1 MPDVLRT
8 ITLMWQ
14 LQTTTLA
21 NRLIYYAQRLPLIGG
36 KVSDRAYA
44 AVHTKRI
51 VGVAAV
57 ILLILGGLLASF
69 LYIGIMLALPVNL
82 WADEWAVGERRA
94 LFLHM
99 YFCITVLMAAVSSA
113 KVLEPSK
120 MKYTAIRLMRIAP
133 TRFMRAVLIHRYTT
147 FFLYQAVAMTVIG
160 GGLGITAM
168 QAWLLVGAV
177 TLWRVVS
184 EWLHLALFRRC
195 GTILVKKT
203 GIVSLVMLI
212 TLAVAYLPL
221 LSLRAMPLFG
231 AALLGWPVLL
241 ALLLAGVV
249 AGYVLLKKTD
259 FTAPVRA
266 ATKHDDPLLNIEQMI
281 AESQQ
286 KSIRAKDSD
295 LTQVSELP
303 LSDMAGGGAPKQGY
317 AYIQQVFVA
326 RHRSLIRAPLRK
338 RLGAIGVIGVV
349 LVCVAL
355 LFGEMLDLATIERY
369 VPFILLAMFYLT
381 MGDQLCKVF
390 FYHCDMPMMRYS
402 FYRKD
407 ASQHFRL
414 RLGRLLRMNALI
426 GTWLAV
432 VLSVFVLMVSGGTG
446 ASLLSAIWVLTLAL
460 TVFFSVHHLILYYL
474 LQPYTTE
481 LNTKNPFFILLN
493 SLVSA
498 SFLVTM
504 WLGPSPWLFT
514 IIVAALSVAYLL
526 SAVPLVSRYAE
537 RRFRLR

>member
-8 ITLMWQ
+8 IALMWQ
-14 LQTTTLA
+14 LQTVTLA
-21 NRLIYYAQRLPLIGG
+21 NRLIYYAQRLPLLGG
-36 KVSDRAYA
+36 RVSDRAYA
-44 AVHTKRI
+44 AVRAKRI

-57 ILLILGGLLASF
+57 ILLILGGLLESF

-120 MKYTAIRLMRIAP
+120 MKYTAVRLMRIAP

-147 FFLYQAVAMTVIG
+147 FFLYQSAAMTVIG
-160 GGLGITAM
+160 GSLGMTVI
-168 QAWLLVGAV
+168 QALLLVGAV

-184 EWLHLALFRRC
+184 EWLHLALFRRS
-195 GTILVKKT
+195 GTILVKKN
-203 GIVSLVMLI
+203 GLIVLVMLI
-212 TLAVAYLPL
+212 TLAAAYLPL
-221 LSLRAMPLFG
+221 LSTHAMPLFG
-231 AALLGWPVLL
+231 ADLLGWPVL
-241 ALLLAGVV
+241 AAFLLAGVV

-259 FTAPVRA
+259 FTTTVRA

-286 KSIRAKDSD
+286 RSIRAKDSD
-295 LTQVSELP
+295 LDQVRELSS
-303 LSDMAGGGAPKQGY
+303 SDMIGGGAQKQGY
-317 AYIQQVFVA
+317 AYMQELFIA
-326 RHRSLIRAPLRK
+326 RHSSLIRAPLRK

-349 LVCVAL
+349 LAGMAL
-355 LFGEMLDLATIERY
+355 LFGETLDMAVIERY

-390 FYHCDMPMMRYS
+390 FYHCDMSMMRYS

-414 RLGRLLRMNALI
+414 RLGSLLRMNALI
-426 GTWLAV
+426 GTWLAA
-432 VLSVFVLMVSGGTG
+432 VLSVFVLMVFGGTG
-446 ASLLSAIWVLTLAL
+446 ASLLSAIWVLTMAL
-460 TVFFSVHHLILYYL
+460 TVFFSVHHLVLYYL

-493 SLVSA
+493 SLVSV

-504 WLGPSPWLFT
+504 WLGPTPWLFT
-514 IIVAALSVAYLL
+514 IIVAAVSVAYGL
-526 SAVPLVSRYAE
+526 SAMPLVSRYAE
-537 RRFRLR
+537 RHFRLR